1 MVQQSTIVTSESG
14 IHARPAAELVNFVKN
29 YSGTITIKNGEKSGN
44 LKSIL
49 NVMAL
54 GIVKGTEV
62 TIEVSGDDE
71 ENFCASVIDF
81 INNLKG

>member
-29 YSGTITIKNGEKSGN
+29 YPGTINIKNGEKSGN

-71 ENFCASVIDF
+71 ENFCTSVIDF
-81 INNLKG
+81 IDNLKG